1 MIGTGVLL
9 DCVPSRPQFGPA
21 RKTMTAHKPSLPIAD
36 TAIPIAGLTRI
47 IGIDPGSQ
55 RTGIGII
62 DVDATGKSQHV
73 FHTALNLLG
82 NENFAER
89 LKQIFD
95 ELSAI
100 VSEYKPQE
108 AAIERVFMARN
119 PDSALKL
126 GQARGAAICAVVHRG
141 VGVSEYAAREVKQAV
156 VGTGAGDKTQVQHM
170 VGILL
175 NLPGRLQ
182 ADAADALAIALTH
195 AHTRVSI
202 QRFGIDFGQ
211 GRRSAS
217 RRRR

>member
-1 MIGTGVLL
+1 MA
-9 DCVPSRPQFGPA
+9 VPMPESRI
-21 RKTMTAHKPSLPIAD
+21 PSPGS
-36 TAIPIAGLTRI
+36 TTRI

-62 DVDATGKSQHV
+62 DVDAGGKSRHV
-73 FHTALNLLG
+73 FHAALNLLG
-82 NENFAER
+82 CDDFAGR

-95 ELSAI
+95 ELGA
-100 VSEYKPQE
+100 VMAEYAPQE
-108 AAIERVFMARN
+108 CAIERVFMARN

-126 GQARGAAICAVVHRG
+126 GQARGAAICAVMHHG

-175 NLPGRLQ
+175 NLSGRLQ
-182 ADAADALAIALTH
+182 ADAADALAIALAH
-195 AHTRVSI
+195 AHTRASI
-202 QRFGIDFGQ
+202 QRIGIP
-211 GRRSAS
+211 RSAW